1 MEFDAAKA
9 AFVAVDLQRA
19 FCGEDGSTAANGRD
33 ISHCQTAAAR
43 CVEVAAAAHR
53 VGMRVIWTRFVLRP
67 DYADGGIMTDH
78 MRPWIREHGALRSG
92 TTDIELIAEAEAE
105 VTPADFVI
113 DKPRYSSFY
122 ATSLEAILRASSIE
136 CLMVGGLTTSMCVES
151 TVRDAAQRDYKTFLV
166 RDACGDYWPDRHD
179 ASLEAIGFG
188 FARVI
193 SHNEAIA
200 AIDAGKAAF

>member
-1 MEFDAAKA
+1 MEFDAARA

-33 ISHCQTAAAR
+33 ISQCQTAAAR
-43 CVEVAAAAHR
+43 CIEMAAAAHR
-53 VGMRVIWTRFVLRP
+53 AGMRVIWTRFVLRP
-67 DYADGGIMTDH
+67 DYADGGVMTDH
-78 MRPWIREHGALRSG
+78 MRPWIREHGALRDG
-92 TTDIELIAEAEAE
+92 TPDIELIPEAAAE
-105 VTPADFVI
+105 VTAADFVI
-113 DKPRYSSFY
+113 DKPRYSSFL
-122 ATSLEAILRASSIE
+122 ATGLDTILRACSIE

-166 RDACGDYWPDRHD
+166 RDACADYWEDRHL

-200 AIDAGKAAF
+200 AMDAGKATF